1 MKNQILKGLLV
12 AVAVPLALVMGNA
25 RKASAFTITSTV
37 SGSSNPNTVF
47 GSSLQNGDFNLT
59 ANPGNP
65 VNTRLGD
72 GFDEFT
78 RWVFDFNSDS
88 NITGFNNAVAGG
100 NQITSALL
108 TMTLKT
114 NGVSTDSFSGAGGG
128 VGMPTLVRNGIV
140 NSFGNQ
146 QTFTIDL
153 MDYGY
158 TTGGIFGELN
168 GSSAANGNVP
178 AAGLNEILFTYQ
190 DDALISSATL
200 QLTADVQAVPEPTT
214 ILGSFAVV
222 GAGAL
227 LRRKKKQNESAVS

>member
-12 AVAVPLALVMGNA
+12 AIAAPLALLLGNPA
-25 RKASAFTITSTV
+25 KASAFTITSTV
-37 SGSSNPNTVF
+37 NGSSNPNTVF
-47 GSSLQNGDFNLT
+47 GSSLQNGDFTMT

-65 VNTRLGD
+65 VNTTLGD

-88 NITGFNNAVAGG
+88 NIGAFNNAVAGG

-108 TMTLKT
+108 TMTLDA
-114 NGVSTDSFSGAGGG
+114 NGVSTDSFFGGGGG
-128 VGMPTLVRNGIV
+128 VGMPTLVSNGIV
-140 NSFGNQ
+140 NSFGQ

-158 TTGGIFGELN
+158 TTSGIFGELN
-168 GSSAANGNVP
+168 GTRAANGNDP
-178 AAGLNEILFTYQ
+178 AAGINEIFFGYQ

-200 QLTADVQAVPEPTT
+200 QLTADVQEVPEPTT
-214 ILGSFAVV
+214 ILGAFAVV

-227 LRRKKKQNESAVS
+227 VNRKKKQDKSAIV

>member
-1 MKNQILKGLLV
+1 MKNKILKGLLV
-12 AVAVPLALVMGNA
+12 AVAAPLALVMGNA
-25 RKASAFTITSTV
+25 REASAFTITSTV
-37 SGSSNPNTVF
+37 NGSSNPNTVF

-72 GFDEFT
+72 GVDEFT

-88 NITGFNNAVAGG
+88 NTTAFNNAVAGG
-100 NQITSALL
+100 NEITSALL
-108 TMTLKT
+108 TMTINA
-114 NGVSTDSFSGAGGG
+114 NGVSTDSFFGGG
-128 VGMPTLVRNGIV
+128 GSVGMPTLVNNGIV

-158 TTGGIFGELN
+158 TTSGIFGELS
-168 GSSAANGNVP
+168 GSRAANGNVP

-190 DDALISSATL
+190 DDVLVSSATL

-214 ILGSFAVV
+214 ILGAFAVV
-222 GAGAL
+222 GAGGL
-227 LRRKKKQNESAVS
+227 LRRKKQQDESAVA

>member
-1 MKNQILKGLLV
+1 MKNKILKGLL
-12 AVAVPLALVMGNA
+12 ATVAVPLALVLGNS
-25 RKASAFTITSTV
+25 REASAFTITSTV
-37 SGSSNPNTVF
+37 NGSSNPNPVF

-65 VNTRLGD
+65 VNTTLGD

-88 NITGFNNAVAGG
+88 NTTAFNNAVTGG
-100 NQITSALL
+100 SEITSALL
-108 TMTLKT
+108 TMTMNT
-114 NGVSTDSFSGAGGG
+114 RGVSTDSFSGAGGG
-128 VGMPTLVRNGIV
+128 IGMPTLVNSGIV

-158 TTGGIFGELN
+158 TTSGIFGELS

-214 ILGSFAVV
+214 ILGAFAVV
-222 GAGAL
+222 GAGGV
-227 LRRKKKQNESAVS
+227 LRRKKKQDESAVA